1 MNFEEID
8 AFGERGNWGEFS
20 VVRKFE
26 RGGSNLVERVLETLR
41 CCCHLHRM
49 RNEGRQ

>member
-1 MNFEEID
+1 MNFEEIGD
-8 AFGERGNWGEFS
+8 FGERGNWGEFS

-26 RGGSNLVERVLETLR
+26 CGGNLVERVLETLR